1 MKKAGRYVTA
11 MLAAVMALNFASFTA
26 AEEVFTEEAAMEL
39 PMVETTVELPIEEEI
54 AAPAPEMPVQEE
66 AAAPVEDNNEDLAT
80 VGDVQN
86 EAASENTE
94 AIEEQNTVTVPE
106 NVTAEEITEAED
118 NQADN
123 TETVEEEIEV
133 QNDPADVIIDAEEEN
148 TEDSTE
154 EVEETEENEVE
165 EISEE
170 ESEESIEE
178 ALDPDRYVEIQLSWG
193 DEEAAVGSTAH
204 FTAVLHGYDNVEY
217 TLQWQHSTDSENWE
231 NVENATDTTYDVVAT
246 KDNCHDTWR
255 VKVVITGAEA

>member
-66 AAAPVEDNNEDLAT
+66 AAAPVEDNNADVAT
-80 VGDVQN
+80 VGDAQN

-94 AIEEQNTVTVPE
+94 AIEAQNTVSVPE

-123 TETVEEEIEV
+123 TETTEEEIEV
-133 QNDPADVIIDAEEEN
+133 QNDPADVII
-148 TEDSTE
+148 
-154 EVEETEENEVE
+154 V
-165 EISEE
+165 
-170 ESEESIEE
+170 
-178 ALDPDRYVEIQLSWG
+178 
-193 DEEAAVGSTAH
+193 
-204 FTAVLHGYDNVEY
+204 
-217 TLQWQHSTDSENWE
+217 
-231 NVENATDTTYDVVAT
+231 
-246 KDNCHDTWR
+246 KD
-255 VKVVITGAEA
+255 I